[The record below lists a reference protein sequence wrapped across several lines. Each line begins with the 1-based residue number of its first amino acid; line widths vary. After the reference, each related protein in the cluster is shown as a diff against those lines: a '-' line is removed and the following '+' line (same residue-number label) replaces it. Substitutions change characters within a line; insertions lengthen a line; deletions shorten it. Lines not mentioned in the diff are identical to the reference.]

1 MENIFNESRVDI
13 MINQNI
19 DFIQKLWE
27 GLDEEIRTSQWGMF
41 VDKDERFRL
50 YDQAALEAA
59 HGLAKIT
66 GESEWSRLM
75 RDAKENA
82 KKKKKR

>member
-27 GLDEEIRTSQWGMF
+27 GLDEKISTRPWAMFLDADEIY
-41 VDKDERFRL
+41 RL
-50 YDQAALEAA
+50 YDEAALEAA

-75 RDAKENA
+75 RNAKENA